1 METRPNPPLATS
13 SASLLRQAPRRHSLV
28 RRAGVRLAEGLAV
41 ALGGRAFYRR
51 RHLVP
56 PGLRVRHER
65 VEHPHLPRGL
75 EGFRVVQL
83 SDVHAGPFVREG
95 DLAGVVELAL
105 SLAPDLCVFTGDLIT
120 HAPEEAELVL
130 ADLGRLRARHGVFG
144 VFGNHDY
151 RGRREGEIA
160 QRFGE
165 LGLRFLRN
173 EHQRIEVEG
182 GALAVVGIEDLEEAR
197 QIDLARARE
206 GLRSDDFELVLC
218 HNPRGA
224 LACARSRCLAV
235 LSGHTHGTQLDL
247 PWFRRAG
254 PAHPGL
260 RVELGPTVAITSRG
274 LGSIGLPLRFGA
286 PTELVVLEFA
296 RGVAA

>member
-1 METRPNPPLATS
+1 METRSIPPAPAP
-13 SASLLRQAPRRHSLV
+13 SAGALRQAPRRHSLV
-28 RRAGVRLAEGLAV
+28 RRASVRLAEGLAV
-41 ALGGRAFYRR
+41 ALGGRAYYRR
-51 RHLVP
+51 RHLAP
-56 PGLRVRHER
+56 PGLQVRHER
-65 VEHPHLPRGL
+65 VEHAELPPGL
-75 EGFRVVQL
+75 DGFRVVQL

-95 DLAGVVELAL
+95 DLARVVELSN

-151 RGRREGEIA
+151 RGRREAEIA
-160 QRFGE
+160 RRLGE
-165 LGLRFLRN
+165 RGMRFLRN
-173 EHQRIEVEG
+173 EHVRLEVAG

-206 GLRSDDFELVLC
+206 GLRRQDFELVLC

-224 LACARSRCLAV
+224 LVCARPRCLAV

-260 RVELGPTVAITSRG
+260 RVELGDTVAITSRG
-274 LGSIGLPLRFGA
+274 LGSIGLPLRIGA

-296 RGVAA
+296 RGGRA